1 MHFPILNNHL
11 RHCFCTLNP
20 ILACSINFLVKT
32 IFSLFNRYPN
42 NCNPANNSIDLLSN
56 FY

>member
-1 MHFPILNNHL
+1 MHFPILNIHL